1 MLIVI
6 LCALGTLAII
16 STVSMMALFIHSGNL
31 SRAEEE
37 HERKEKMNNSQTI
50 LEKTENKDNE

>member
-37 HERKEKMNNSQTI
+37 QIKRRKEQKPAQNERKEP
-50 LEKTENKDNE
+50 